1 MTLSYLIWVVCLID
15 QGSSQSAPTG
25 DKIVVSGWNNV
36 TATFS
41 VHSNGELMRG
51 DDLDVEQGWSW
62 LEVEDST
69 IWAITEDWSM
79 SDVGGS
85 VSRWVFGAEGNG
97 LTMAEKLELGPG
109 NTPTH
114 LLVDKEHG
122 LAFTANIGGGSW
134 SVIRMEGDQLVEVQ
148 ETFLLDTAGCNEASK
163 PHQTVV
169 SGDFA
174 FVVDLGCDVVWTF
187 TLGPGNIEM
196 VQRNQLNNGTGPRHM
211 SFHPQTNLAFIV
223 AEYLNIVQI
232 ARINPDEGSLTVIN
246 QVDLSSV
253 EGSNPKYGSEVLVG
267 DTGEFL
273 YVSSRSDDGGVLAVF
288 SIDEDQEKISKVQE
302 FQLNG
307 TWPRH
312 FAVQGDLMVV
322 ADQKGASV
330 QVLHIDQVTGL
341 LTTGEIYETPENPTF
356 VGFKKEPSDPSTTTT
371 DGSTTDVSNSATSHV
386 PTIVSFVALFL
397 LFIS

>member
-51 DDLDVEQGWSW
+51 DDFDVEQGWSW

-211 SFHPQTNLAFIV
+211 SFHPQANLAFIV

-371 DGSTTDVSNSATSHV
+371 GD
-386 PTIVSFVALFL
+386 
-397 LFIS
+397 